1 MHSGEGTMGQDAAA
15 RDRAILAIFR
25 DSNACQN
32 SGGRLLFSDLRQAWT
47 SGSLAALTDG
57 LTALITQGYIELE
70 VAEDGRIYTLTPE
83 GLLYAQS
90 LFNPL
95 ARLGAHL
102 TWLKGG

>member
-1 MHSGEGTMGQDAAA
+1 MRKDASA

-25 DSNACQN
+25 DSNACEN
-32 SGGRLLFSDLRQAWT
+32 SGGRLLFSDLSQAWS
-47 SGSLAALTDG
+47 SGSLTSLTDG
-57 LTALITQGYIELE
+57 LTDLISQGYIDLE

-102 TWLKGG
+102 GWLKSG

>member
-1 MHSGEGTMGQDAAA
+1 MRKDAAA

-32 SGGRLLFSDLRQAWT
+32 SGGRLLFSDLRHAWT
-47 SGSLAALTDG
+47 YGSLAALTDG
-57 LTALITQGYIELE
+57 LTELIAQNYVDLE

-90 LFNPL
+90 LFNPI

-102 TWLKGG
+102 SWLKGR

>member
-1 MHSGEGTMGQDAAA
+1 MGKDAAA

-25 DSNACQN
+25 DSNACEN

-47 SGSLAALTDG
+47 FGSLATLTDG
-57 LTALITQGYIELE
+57 LTELIAQGYIDLE

-90 LFNPL
+90 LFSPL
-95 ARLGAHL
+95 TRLGERL
-102 TWLKGG
+102 NWLKGR

>member
-1 MHSGEGTMGQDAAA
+1 MRKDASA

-25 DSNACQN
+25 DSNACEN
-32 SGGRLLFSDLRQAWT
+32 SGGRLLFSDLRQAWS
-47 SGSLAALTDG
+47 SGSLTSLTDG
-57 LTALITQGYIELE
+57 LTDLISQGYIDLE
-70 VAEDGRIYTLTPE
+70 VAEAGRIYTLTPE

-102 TWLKGG
+102 GWLKSG